1 MRLVLMGPPG
11 AGKGTQAQLAAET
24 LGVPKLSTGDMLR
37 AEVKAESD
45 IGKEVADCINRGDLV
60 SDELI
65 MSILAKR
72 ITKPDCKTGF
82 VLDGLPRTVAQ
93 AQALD
98 KVLSSSDV
106 SLDAIVNLKVAEE
119 DLIKRFTGRRVALG
133 SGRTYHVEHN
143 PPKVDGKCDE
153 TGEDL
158 VQRQDDKEDVVRHRL
173 NVYREQTA
181 PVVEFYRNQG
191 RLKEIDGMGS
201 VDEVFADLCTAM
213 GLTAASAQQA

>member
-11 AGKGTQAQLAAET
+11 AGKGTQAQLIAET
-24 LGVPKLSTGDMLR
+24 AGVPKLSTGDMLR
-37 AEVKAESD
+37 AEVTAKSD
-45 IGKEVADCINRGDLV
+45 IGREVEDCINRGDLV

-72 ITKPDCKTGF
+72 IAQPDCKTGF

-98 KVLSSSDV
+98 DVLSGLGV
-106 SLDAIVNLKVAEE
+106 SLDAIVNLKVTEE

-133 SGRTYHVEHN
+133 SGRTYHLEHN
-143 PPKVDGKCDE
+143 PPQVAGKCDE

-158 VQRQDDKEDVVRHRL
+158 VQRQDDQEDVVRHRL

-201 VDEVFADLCTAM
+201 VDEVFAGVCAATGYPTAK
-213 GLTAASAQQA
+213 AQQA

>member
-11 AGKGTQAQLAAET
+11 AGKGTQAQLAAEI

-37 AEVKAESD
+37 AEVTAGSD
-45 IGKEVADCINRGDLV
+45 IGNQVADCINRGDLV

-65 MSILAKR
+65 MGILAKR
-72 ITKPDCKTGF
+72 IAKPDCKTGF

-98 KVLSSSDV
+98 DILSGAGF

-119 DLIKRFTGRRVALG
+119 DLIKRFTGRRTALG

-143 PPKVDGKCDE
+143 PPKKSGKCDE
-153 TGEDL
+153 TGEVL
-158 VQRQDDKEDVVRHRL
+158 IQRPDDKEDVVRHRL
-173 NVYREQTA
+173 NVYWEQTA
-181 PVVEFYRNQG
+181 PVVDFYRNQG
-191 RLKEIDGMGS
+191 RLKEINGMGS
-201 VDEVFADLCTAM
+201 VDEVFTELRSTM
-213 GLTAASAQQA
+213 GLKTPQAQQA

>member
-11 AGKGTQAQLAAET
+11 AGKGTQAQLCAET

-37 AEVKAESD
+37 AEVKAGSD
-45 IGKEVADCINRGDLV
+45 IGKEVSDCINRGDLV

-72 ITKPDCKTGF
+72 ITMPDCKTGF

-98 KVLSSSDV
+98 KILTDLGIE
-106 SLDAIVNLKVAEE
+106 LDAIVTLKVAEE
-119 DLIKRFTGRRVALG
+119 DLIKRFTGRRVALE
-133 SGRTYHVEHN
+133 SGRTYHIEHN
-143 PPKVDGKCDE
+143 PPKVEGKCDE
-153 TGEDL
+153 TGETL

-173 NVYREQTA
+173 HVYREQTA
-181 PVVEFYRNQG
+181 PVVDFYRNQG
-191 RLKEIDGMGS
+191 RLKEIDGVGT
-201 VDEVFADLCTAM
+201 VDEVFAKLC
-213 GLTAASAQQA
+213 AAIGVVTPKAQQA

>member
-1 MRLVLMGPPG
+1 MHLVLMGPPG
-11 AGKGTQAQLAAET
+11 AGKGTQAQLAAEA

-37 AEVKAESD
+37 AEVKAGSD

-72 ITKPDCKTGF
+72 IEESDCKTGF

-98 KVLSSSDV
+98 EILSASGV
-106 SLDAIVNLKVAEE
+106 SLGAIVNLKVQEE
-119 DLIKRFTGRRVALG
+119 DLIKRFTGRRVAQG

-143 PPKVDGKCDE
+143 PPKVEGKCDE
-153 TGEDL
+153 TGEEL

-191 RLKEIDGMGS
+191 RLKEINGMGS
-201 VDEVFADLCTAM
+201 VDEVFAELCAAM
-213 GLTAASAQQA
+213 GLDTPTAQQA